1 MGPSVSLH
9 GRKIQSQK
17 NNTLNLSS
25 VQLQIGGWKREREGG
40 REKRSQKERNIRKRW
55 RLGGGVKDAAM
66 PVDKRKIHL
75 SERNK
80 ASPPSLLHSL

>member
-1 MGPSVSLH
+1 MGPSVSLD

-40 REKRSQKERNIRKRW
+40 REKRSQKERNIREKMEIGR
-55 RLGGGVKDAAM
+55 GSQGCSHAC
-66 PVDKRKIHL
+66 
-75 SERNK
+75 
-80 ASPPSLLHSL
+80 

>member
-40 REKRSQKERNIRKRW
+40 REKRSQKERNIREKMEIGR
-55 RLGGGVKDAAM
+55 GSQGCSHAC
-66 PVDKRKIHL
+66 
-75 SERNK
+75 
-80 ASPPSLLHSL
+80 